1 MRFRFDHMTDEEAA
15 FVAIGQAIARRIADM
30 QLNDLTSHE
39 LEIILDTLSRWMSV
53 SDQQLLGRYS
63 CVELNPPTG
72 PLRSLDIIA
81 ALQDALSDE
90 FE

>member
-1 MRFRFDHMTDEEAA
+1 MRFRFDRMTDEEDA

-39 LEIILDTLSRWMSV
+39 LEIILDTLSRWMSA

-63 CVELNPPTG
+63 CVELNPPTR

-81 ALQDALSDE
+81 ALHDALADE

>member
-1 MRFRFDHMTDEEAA
+1 
-15 FVAIGQAIARRIADM
+15 M
-30 QLNDLTSHE
+30 QLSDLTSHE
-39 LEIILDTLSRWMSV
+39 LEIILDTLARWMSA

-63 CVELNPPTG
+63 CVELNSPTG

-81 ALQDALSDE
+81 ALRDALADE